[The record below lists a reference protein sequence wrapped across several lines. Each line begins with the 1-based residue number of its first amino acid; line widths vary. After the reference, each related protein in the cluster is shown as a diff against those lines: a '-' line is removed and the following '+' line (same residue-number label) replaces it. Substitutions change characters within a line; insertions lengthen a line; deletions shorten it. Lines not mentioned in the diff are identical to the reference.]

1 MLRYYKTKH
10 NFQPLFRIKSVQLLS
25 PHDAIKTSRI
35 FGQETLIFEDIQD
48 SYSAAKKP
56 LISTKKKYTS

>member
-1 MLRYYKTKH
+1 MLLYELEELED
-10 NFQPLFRIKSVQLLS
+10 NIL
-25 PHDAIKTSRI
+25 
-35 FGQETLIFEDIQD
+35 ETLIFEDIQD